1 VRERTSNRQSRLL
14 ASPNRF
20 KLATFGFNGQGGAT
34 ITSAPGTADTN
45 WDQQLRIARLSEAA
59 TIEALLPGARW
70 LGYGGKTN
78 FQGRTYETLTWAAG
92 IAAATRTSQ
101 VFATV
106 HMATIHPVRV
116 AKSIAT
122 VDHISGGRFG
132 VNWVA
137 GWHPDEANMF
147 GATQREHDERYRFG
161 DEFIGLVDRLL
172 DEDGAFDFDGEW
184 FQLKGAYSEPK
195 PIQAPRPVYIAAGL
209 SPRGRQ
215 FAAEHADVSFMALTD
230 LAENREVVADAK
242 RRAADVGREL
252 LVFSQYPIVCADS
265 EAEARDYL
273 HWYVDELGDFEAAA
287 NLMRLLFGETRDQ
300 DGKVRQMP
308 EPVREA
314 MLRNFVAGHG
324 GSLLVG
330 TPQQIVEEMVRRAE
344 AGLDGATLTWLNY
357 EEGLVQFR
365 EKILPLMIQAGL
377 RQESPEADSARCLSR
392 VGPPSG
398 QAN

>member
-1 VRERTSNRQSRLL
+1 VRERISNRQSRLL
-14 ASPNRF
+14 DSPNRF

-34 ITSAPGTADTN
+34 ITSAPGTADTD
-45 WDQQLRIARLSEAA
+45 WDMQLRIARLSEAA

-92 IAAATRTSQ
+92 IAAATKVSQ

-122 VDHISGGRFG
+122 VDHIAGGRFG

-137 GWHPDEANMF
+137 GWHPDEARLF
-147 GATQREHDERYRFG
+147 GAPQREHDERYRFG
-161 DEFIGLVDRLL
+161 DEYLSLVDRLL
-172 DEDGAFDFDGEW
+172 DEPDAFDFEGEW
-184 FQLKGAYSEPK
+184 FRLEGAYSEPK

-242 RRAADVGREL
+242 RRAAEVGREL
-252 LVFSQYPIVCADS
+252 MVFSQYPIVCADS
-265 EAEARDYL
+265 EAEAREYL
-273 HWYVDELGDFEAAA
+273 HWYVDELGDFEAAG
-287 NLMRLLFGETRDQ
+287 NLMRMLFGETRDQ
-300 DGKVRQMP
+300 DGNVRQMP
-308 EPVREA
+308 GQVRQA
-314 MLRNFVAGHG
+314 MLRNFVTGHG
-324 GSLLVG
+324 GSLLLG

-365 EKILPLMIQAGL
+365 QKILPLMIEAGL
-377 RQESPEADSARCLSR
+377 RQEQPVPGGLQD
-392 VGPPSG
+392 
-398 QAN
+398 